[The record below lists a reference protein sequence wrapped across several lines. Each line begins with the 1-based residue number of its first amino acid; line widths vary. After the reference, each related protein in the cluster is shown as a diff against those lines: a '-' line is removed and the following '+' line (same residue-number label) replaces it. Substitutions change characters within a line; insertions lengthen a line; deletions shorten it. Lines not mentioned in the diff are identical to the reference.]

1 MPMHQFTKKIK
12 VEEDNMKKFLLSCFV
27 TVAMFFSIFFTGCT
41 VTQYS
46 INDDAFVGVVAY
58 NADVSFDG
66 LKIVQK
72 NGETEKEIP
81 ITSDM
86 IVSCDKT
93 DTVGPKKLTV
103 KYDEN
108 TFVVD
113 FFVFTF

>member
-1 MPMHQFTKKIK
+1 
-12 VEEDNMKKFLLSCFV
+12 MKKFLLSCFV